1 MSDGRSG
8 TLDPSCFDPLLDLK
22 LELVDLAEQ
31 RFEQRRSVGL
41 AVAENQI
48 NQGWR
53 AVEGPADQSGGQHV
67 ANIERQ
73 QAHSAR

>member
-1 MSDGRSG
+1 M
-8 TLDPSCFDPLLDLK
+8 TLAGGYAALGGPSCLDPLLDLK

-48 NQGWR
+48 NHGWR
-53 AVEGPADQSGGQHV
+53 AVGGPAD
-67 ANIERQ
+67 
-73 QAHSAR
+73 